1 MGSRTAVAVFELAAF
16 DRDGENTWERVGGR
30 AEDATATA
38 LRHWE
43 TASLPVDSG
52 EEMPAVDGEEE
63 EPRADA
69 GDGGLIL
76 RRPAGR
82 PAP

>member
-1 MGSRTAVAVFELAAF
+1 MGSGTAVPVFELAAF
-16 DRDGENTWERVGGR
+16 AWDGENTWERVGGR
-30 AEDATATA
+30 AEG
-38 LRHWE
+38 E

-69 GDGGLIL
+69 GNGGLIL

>member
-1 MGSRTAVAVFELAAF
+1 MGSRTAVPVFELAAF

-30 AEDATATA
+30 AEG
-38 LRHWE
+38 E
-43 TASLPVDSG
+43 TTSIPVDSG
-52 EEMPAVDGEEE
+52 EARAVVDGEEE